1 MLSFPN
7 DLFDIHKWERY
18 RGGILKMEAAVDEG
32 GMGANED
39 NRALTRARAGLILL
53 TPGTPNS
60 LAEGRWFHA

>member
-18 RGGILKMEAAVDEG
+18 RGRILKMEAADDEG
-32 GMGANED
+32 GMWANED
-39 NRALTRARAGLILL
+39 NRVLPRVRAGMNLL

>member
-18 RGGILKMEAAVDEG
+18 RGRILKMEAVVDEG
-32 GMGANED
+32 GMWPDED
-39 NRALTRARAGLILL
+39 NRALTRARAGMILL

-60 LAEGRWFHA
+60 LSEGRRFHA